1 MEGKTDMFW
10 AQGDF
15 GYIKQ
20 EVDSMMD
27 LCTPNTK
34 LTEVNKFLVSR
45 LVNIINQ
52 TLNVVVS
59 RAINNLTKLKG
70 KNKFLNFN
78 VRVRRG

>member
-1 MEGKTDMFW
+1 MEQNRLFVPHCDEPPKPWSSTMEGKTDMFW

-34 LTEVNKFLVSR
+34 LTEVNKFLVSH
-45 LVNIINQ
+45 LVNSS
-52 TLNVVVS
+52 L
-59 RAINNLTKLKG
+59 
-70 KNKFLNFN
+70 
-78 VRVRRG
+78 